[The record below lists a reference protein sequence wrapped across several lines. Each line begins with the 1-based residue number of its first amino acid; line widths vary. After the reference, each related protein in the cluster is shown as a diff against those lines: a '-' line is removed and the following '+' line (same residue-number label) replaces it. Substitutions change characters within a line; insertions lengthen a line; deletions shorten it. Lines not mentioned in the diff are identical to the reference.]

1 MTKSEAF
8 SFLNRLAQG
17 IALIFG
23 TNCETVIHDF
33 SDGSMKNVAIYNN
46 SVSGRNVGSETGIFD
61 ASLVDT
67 SQIQNVGTND
77 IINQIVHLK
86 NGRTVKSSTF
96 FLTGKNYIYAL
107 GINYEITVLTQMTE
121 FLNSVTA
128 NSGDL
133 FSTMCQKNAITA
145 SPLEQIF
152 SQALSQI
159 AVPVSDMNKE
169 DRIALVSLLK
179 EQDYFHLQKSVPY
192 VAEQLHVSKYTI
204 YKYINELDVNN

>member
-46 SVSGRNVGSETGIFD
+46 SVSGRSVGSETGIFD

-96 FLTGKNYIYAL
+96 FLTGKNYI
-107 GINYEITVLTQMTE
+107 LTQMTE

-133 FSTMCQKNAITA
+133 FSTMCQKNDITA